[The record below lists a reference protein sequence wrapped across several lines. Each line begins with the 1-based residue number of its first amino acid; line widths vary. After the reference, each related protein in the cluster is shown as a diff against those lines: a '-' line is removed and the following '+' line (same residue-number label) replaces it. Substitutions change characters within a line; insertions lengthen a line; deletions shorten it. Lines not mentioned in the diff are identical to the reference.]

1 MGNGGGA
8 KKLARLYREARDY
21 RKQTEA
27 VGMFRI
33 KDPLFFRIL
42 VETVLMKAGYPY
54 ETIANMTVG
63 EVMMRYYA
71 LQGMG

>member
-1 MGNGGGA
+1 
-8 KKLARLYREARDY
+8 
-21 RKQTEA
+21 
-27 VGMFRI
+27 MFRI